1 MATKEV
7 GMKNDDLNLCCCCYC
22 RCRCRCRCCR
32 CRRCCCHCC
41 CLRGMMHVFETIDI
55 VPGSIDTVWRTTVQC
70 VYPQKT
76 LPAAKKTRWWSMVD
90 CGLLLLFA
98 MVIMA
103 LANIRKDQI
112 PTKASSVTNGGV
124 STSTLDEQNRATECR
139 RDGKRVQRQSS
150 WSSSI
155 PWQPVNV

>member
-1 MATKEV
+1 M
-7 GMKNDDLNLCCCCYC
+7 Y
-22 RCRCRCRCCR
+22 
-32 CRRCCCHCC
+32 
-41 CLRGMMHVFETIDI
+41 VFETINV
-55 VPGSIDTVWRTTVQC
+55 VPGPIDSVLRTAVQC

-76 LPAAKKTRWWSMVD
+76 LPAAKKTRWWLMVD
-90 CGLLLLFA
+90 CGVLLLLALLLFA

-150 WSSSI
+150 
-155 PWQPVNV
+155 